1 MNAIELAWNH
11 VRTNMSAPCDFQPF
25 AIELDQFDLVDPEAR
40 YLRPKMFDGK
50 RGNLVVEISVTGL
63 KRFPHVWNII
73 GAPTNQSWERQQAFP
88 WLGRN
93 R

>member
-1 MNAIELAWNH
+1 
-11 VRTNMSAPCDFQPF
+11 MSAPCNFQPF

-63 KRFPHVWNII
+63 ERFPHVRNLI
-73 GAPTNQSWERQQAFP
+73 GDRTIRYWEQQQAFS
-88 WLGRN
+88 WLERN

>member
-1 MNAIELAWNH
+1 
-11 VRTNMSAPCDFQPF
+11 MSAPCDFQPF

-50 RGNLVVEISVTGL
+50 RGNLDAEISVTRL
-63 KRFPHVWNII
+63 EHFPDMRNII
-73 GAPTNQSWERQQAFP
+73 GGQTVRYLERQQAFS
-88 WLGRN
+88 WLERN